1 MNTRRRSQ
9 QGMIL
14 IGLMLVL
21 IFAVGLT
28 VLQRANGT
36 TARANER
43 EAKTMAALLA
53 ARDALLARAVLDANH
68 PGSLPCP
75 DIMTNIPGNNVP
87 GDGRADMLAGNACP
101 AYVGWLPWRTL
112 DLDDPRDAAGER
124 LWYVLSP
131 SFRDGNAAINSNTA
145 ATLLLDGQA
154 DIAALLIAP
163 GGALPGQNRPSANAA
178 DYLDDVDGNPASSN
192 RDGDN
197 RYFSGPAGNT
207 FNDRVVAL
215 DRSTLLAALTP
226 RILGEIRQAVR
237 SAGGALPYADSNGDG
252 LSDPPAD
259 SGAFPYLD
267 ATYDLPSPTWTT
279 QRWHAALAANAWFPL
294 VGYQRS
300 AAVVVL
306 NGKKMDLP

>member
-1 MNTRRRSQ
+1 MTARRPPQR
-9 QGMIL
+9 GMIL
-14 IGLMLVL
+14 IGLLLVL
-21 IFAVGLT
+21 AFAAGLT
-28 VLQRANGT
+28 LLQRANGT
-36 TARANER
+36 ATARER

-75 DIMTNIPGNNVP
+75 DLDD
-87 GDGRADMLAGNACP
+87 DGIADLAWPNCNAY
-101 AYVGWLPWRTL
+101 AGRLPWRTL

-131 SFRDGNAAINSNTA
+131 NFRDGNAAINGSTA
-145 ATLLLDGQA
+145 GTLFLDGQA

-163 GGALPGQNRPSANAA
+163 GGALPGQNRPSANLT
-178 DYLDDVDGNPASSN
+178 DYLDDRDGNPATSN
-192 RDGDN
+192 RDGDD
-197 RYFSGPAGNT
+197 RYFSGPADNA

-215 DRSTLLAALTP
+215 DRSALMTALTP

-237 SAGGALPYADSNGDG
+237 SAGGPLPYADSNGDG

-259 SGAFPYLD
+259 NGGFPYLD
-267 ATYDLPSPTWTT
+267 TAYDLPSPTWIA
-279 QRWHAALAANAWFPL
+279 QRWHEALAANGWFPL